1 MSETNPIAPVQGV
14 LAGII
19 EATQPDSI
27 LCCGKY
33 ACSAARIWQR
43 LHSQTRLHTL
53 DAASPGSAM
62 PLDTV
67 YDLALISD
75 TLEFMPH
82 DEAMLFLGQLRNYG
96 THRIAVALSE
106 NPDWAFT
113 DFIGLG
119 FQKYARVQVHD
130 RPLTVYTYNLD
141 TYNHARA
148 WNNPADWAN
157 PEMWDKARW

>member
-1 MSETNPIAPVQGV
+1 
-14 LAGII
+14 
-19 EATQPDSI
+19 
-27 LCCGKY
+27 
-33 ACSAARIWQR
+33 
-43 LHSQTRLHTL
+43 
-53 DAASPGSAM
+53 M

-75 TLEFMPH
+75 TLEFLPH

-96 THRIAVALSE
+96 THRIAVALGE

-119 FQKYARVQVHD
+119 FQKHARIQVQD
-130 RPLTVYTYNLD
+130 RPLTFYTYNLD
-141 TYNHARA
+141 TYNRARI